1 MRFIKLVFFIVLM
14 SFVFITGA
22 VFVSDNPV
30 TVDISF
36 YRWQLSDISLPLLT
50 LAIFSVGL
58 LFGAFATVVRVIAL
72 QSKLAL
78 VKRQLKLVEKE
89 RDKLRLL
96 GLKE

>member
-1 MRFIKLVFFIVLM
+1 MRFIKLVFFIVLI
-14 SFVFITGA
+14 SLACLTGA
-22 VFVSDNPV
+22 VFVADNPV
-30 TVDISF
+30 SVDVSF
-36 YRWQLSDISLPLLT
+36 YRWQLSQISFP
-50 LAIFSVGL
+50 IFSLAFFTVGIL
-58 LFGAFATVVRVIAL
+58 IGAFATVVRVIAL